1 MAALVGVAA
10 SIARRA
16 TITEIGNVTETGTGI
31 VVTQNDIRRR
41 VMSTS
46 DLVFSSGSRISL
58 GFTAI
63 VGGIARG
70 HHEGG
75 TEVCGWPVVASGSL
89 LLCYRIN
96 MV

>member
-1 MAALVGVAA
+1 MGVAA

-16 TITEIGNVTETGTGI
+16 TITEIGNVTGTGI
-31 VVTQNDIRRR
+31 VVTQNGIRRR

-46 DLVFSSGSRISL
+46 DWYFSSGSRISL
-58 GFTAI
+58 GFAAI

-75 TEVCGWPVVASGSL
+75 TEVRG
-89 LLCYRIN
+89 
-96 MV
+96 

>member
-1 MAALVGVAA
+1 LVGVAV

-41 VMSTS
+41 VMT
-46 DLVFSSGSRISL
+46 
-58 GFTAI
+58 I

-75 TEVCGWPVVASGSL
+75 TEVCGWPTEPVVASGSL
-89 LLCYRIN
+89 LLCYRIDI
-96 MV
+96 V

>member
-1 MAALVGVAA
+1 VGVAA
-10 SIARRA
+10 SIAHRA
-16 TITEIGNVTETGTGI
+16 TIIGIGNVTETGTGI

-46 DLVFSSGSRISL
+46 DRYFLPVSRISL

-63 VGGIARG
+63 VDEIARG

-75 TEVCGWPVVASGSL
+75 TEWPTEPVVASGSL
-89 LLCYRIN
+89 LLCYRID
-96 MV
+96 VV

>member
-1 MAALVGVAA
+1 M
-10 SIARRA
+10 
-16 TITEIGNVTETGTGI
+16 TETGTGI